1 MIPNKRNTRHNKTN
15 ENPRPSPKLPTQVIS
30 QEPNTTAQQIDP
42 RKLYVQYLNF
52 NKPPPNDP
60 SKMLKQSNRP
70 ARNKV
75 ETNAMEHQHHRRHPT
90 TISSTGCKPPACFGT
105 GIRWGS
111 KMQDST
117 FRNKD
122 AKENQ
127 DHRAD
132 EVMNQLTPT
141 SISQNM
147 HKEKISYTAK
157 PLH

>member
-1 MIPNKRNTRHNKTN
+1 
-15 ENPRPSPKLPTQVIS
+15 VIS

-75 ETNAMEHQHHRRHPT
+75 ETNAMEHQHHRHHPT

-105 GIRWGS
+105 EIRLDPKCKIQLS
-111 KMQDST
+111 ETKMQ
-117 FRNKD
+117 K
-122 AKENQ
+122 
-127 DHRAD
+127 
-132 EVMNQLTPT
+132 
-141 SISQNM
+141 
-147 HKEKISYTAK
+147 KIKTTELMK
-157 PLH
+157 